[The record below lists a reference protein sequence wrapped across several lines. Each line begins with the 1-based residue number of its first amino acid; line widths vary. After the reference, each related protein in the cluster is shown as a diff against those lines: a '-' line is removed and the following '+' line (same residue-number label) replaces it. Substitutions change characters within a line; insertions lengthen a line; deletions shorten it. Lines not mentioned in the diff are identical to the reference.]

1 MISKRPEKKSEYLKM
16 FEDYTN
22 GFHINAKS
30 RMKSAR
36 GAARYRKVF
45 SKTSDSR
52 IQNTWL

>member
-16 FEDYTN
+16 FKDYTN

-36 GAARYRKVF
+36 GAARY
-45 SKTSDSR
+45 
-52 IQNTWL
+52 I